1 MRRRGV
7 RNPNRARPGRR
18 DSLSRSLAAVDA
30 FLAICQ
36 ALGIG
41 IAVGSLAG
49 AGGVEGGAR
58 GGMTLLAAAVGLGL
72 GALSASADDQSL
84 LAGALPGL
92 LGAALAC
99 PLISDIVA
107 GAARRGGGGAPLG
120 LMISIAALIVA
131 GVSILVPPLALL
143 ALLALLWLA
152 AARRRRAQ
160 RKYEGLRVLR

>member
-1 MRRRGV
+1 M
-7 RNPNRARPGRR
+7 
-18 DSLSRSLAAVDA
+18 DA

-49 AGGVEGGAR
+49 AAGLEGGAR
-58 GGMTLLAAAVGLGL
+58 GGMTLLAAAVGLAA

-92 LGAALAC
+92 LGAAVAC
-99 PLISDIVA
+99 AVISGVVA
-107 GAARRGGGGAPLG
+107 GAARRGGSGSGALG
-120 LMISIAALIVA
+120 FMVSLGALAVA
-131 GVSILVPPLALL
+131 GLSILLPPLALPPFL
-143 ALLALLWLA
+143 GLLWLA

>member
-1 MRRRGV
+1 
-7 RNPNRARPGRR
+7 
-18 DSLSRSLAAVDA
+18 VDA

-49 AGGVEGGAR
+49 AGGLDGGAR
-58 GGMTLLAAAVGLGL
+58 GGMTLLAAAVGLAA

-84 LAGALPGL
+84 VAGALPGL
-92 LGAALAC
+92 LGAAVAC
-99 PLISDIVA
+99 AVISGVVA
-107 GAARRGGGGAPLG
+107 GAARRGGGGSGALG
-120 LMISIAALIVA
+120 FMVSIAALLVA
-131 GVSILVPPLALL
+131 GLSILLPPLALPL
-143 ALLALLWLA
+143 FLGLLWLA